1 MTAFFCGCASV
12 QEATPKDLNSE
23 KIAVTGNTVAHLNA
37 ENWGLYF
44 FIIPLITGSTDKP
57 GEMVFL
63 KDTVRVENVAEL
75 LTRKSK
81 EMGATQTLNMVSR
94 HNTFVW
100 WLGFRDVQISAN
112 AVK

>member
-1 MTAFFCGCASV
+1 M
-12 QEATPKDLNSE
+12 E
-23 KIAVTGNTVAHLNA
+23 
-37 ENWGLYF
+37 
-44 FIIPLITGSTDKP
+44 
-57 GEMVFL
+57 FL
-63 KDTVRVENVAEL
+63 KDTVRVENVANL

-100 WLGFRDVQISAN
+100 WFGFRDVQISAN